1 MVLLVSPTQIHF
13 LFFFW
18 AHAFFEKYF
27 VNFSARLGIAFYFLI
42 NKFQRAEVFTAFLGV
57 SSLESSGSCSSSDW
71 GSSVEKCTQYGILS
85 YHFFLVRYPVSK
97 RQMLSECFHSSWPPT
112 LIKHSFFPEAWH
124 WELELSNK
132 VADKNQPR
140 TSKWFVPAQ
149 WHRRTSHS
157 LISKSVCSHLAEVRS
172 TVHKTH
178 CCLCFGFIENIYF
191 VYWGQIYRP
200 WS

>member
-1 MVLLVSPTQIHF
+1 M
-13 LFFFW
+13 
-18 AHAFFEKYF
+18 
-27 VNFSARLGIAFYFLI
+27 GIDFYFLI
-42 NKFQRAEVFTAFLGV
+42 NKFQRAEVFTAFLGI
-57 SSLESSGSCSSSDW
+57 SSLESLDSCWSSDW
-71 GSSVEKCTQYGILS
+71 GSSVEKCTQYVTLS
-85 YHFFLVRYPVSK
+85 YHFFLVFYPVSK
-97 RQMLSECFHSSWPPT
+97 RQMLSECLSYSLWLAT

-132 VADKNQPR
+132 AADKNQPR
-140 TSKWFVPAQ
+140 TSKWFVPAR

-157 LISKSVCSHLAEVRS
+157 LISKSLWSYLAEVRS

-200 WS
+200 RS